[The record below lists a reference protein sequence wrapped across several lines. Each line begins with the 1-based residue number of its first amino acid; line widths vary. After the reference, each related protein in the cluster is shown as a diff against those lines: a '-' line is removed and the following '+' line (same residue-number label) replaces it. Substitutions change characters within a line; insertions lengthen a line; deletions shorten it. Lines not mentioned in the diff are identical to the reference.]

1 MEGRGMKKEAKKK
14 KREDAGWI
22 RVLVEE
28 EENKGIVVLS
38 HLHYILK
45 NLYIRKVEENFIRM
59 GNDSPWINR
68 FTSIIKYVNIS

>member
-1 MEGRGMKKEAKKK
+1 M
-14 KREDAGWI
+14 
-22 RVLVEE
+22 VEE

-59 GNDSPWINR
+59 GNDSQ
-68 FTSIIKYVNIS
+68 